1 MADQLIDH
9 DCVNAHYP
17 YGREGVVL
25 QMCALIG
32 NNIFFIKYNEIF

>member
-1 MADQLIDH
+1 MADQLIDQ
-9 DCVNAHYP
+9 DCVNAQYP

-32 NNIFFIKYNEIF
+32 KKHVFFFN